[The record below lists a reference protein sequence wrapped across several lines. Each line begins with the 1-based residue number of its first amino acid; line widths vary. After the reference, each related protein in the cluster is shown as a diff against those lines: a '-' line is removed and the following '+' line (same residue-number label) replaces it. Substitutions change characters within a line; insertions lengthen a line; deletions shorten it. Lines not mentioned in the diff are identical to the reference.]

1 MKITKV
7 WLVVLSFLLG
17 VSTSLKAESDI
28 VPFIVGGNDAPANY
42 PWMAQVFLGSSRC
55 GGVLIGERWVLT
67 AAHCTYDSS
76 RLNRTI
82 AASEVK
88 VLLGNYQFANSAH
101 PDALQVSEVYQHPSY
116 VNPSDSGPAFDYDVS
131 LLRLTEAQSVTPVI
145 LNANKVTDALNIGG
159 FMQVV
164 GFGRT
169 NTDPLNPIYPDVL
182 QQGNLSLISESR
194 CEDEWSAS
202 SITDQMF
209 CAYGTN
215 QDACSGDSGGPVFI
229 EEQEQHRLLGLVS
242 WGNLSCQGS
251 AGVYADI
258 GTVCTWITDTA
269 SIAGDSSLICS
280 IADTPSSSG
289 GGASWWL
296 LILGLPLWLLRRPSK
311 AQHFKR

>member
-1 MKITKV
+1 MKNTKV
-7 WLVVLSFLLG
+7 WLVVLSFLL
-17 VSTSLKAESDI
+17 SFSASLKAESEV
-28 VPFIVGGNDAPANY
+28 VPFIVGGNDAPTNY
-42 PWMAQVFLGSSRC
+42 PWMAQVFLGTSRC
-55 GGVLIGERWVLT
+55 GGVLIGEHWVLT
-67 AAHCTYDSS
+67 AAHCTYDAS
-76 RLNRTI
+76 RLDRTI
-82 AASEVK
+82 AASQVT
-88 VLLGNYQFANSAH
+88 VLLGNYQFANSSH
-101 PDALQVSEVYQHPSY
+101 PDTLQVSEVYQHPNY
-116 VNPSDSGPAFDYDVS
+116 VSPSDSGPAYDYDVS
-131 LLRLTEAQSVTPVI
+131 LLRLAEPQSITPVI
-145 LNANKVTDALNIGG
+145 LNANKVTDALNVGG
-159 FMQVV
+159 FMSVV

-182 QQGNLSLISESR
+182 QQGNLSLMSESR

-202 SITDQMF
+202 SITEQMF

-258 GTVCTWITDTA
+258 GTVCTWISDIA
-269 SIAGDSSLICS
+269 SIAGDSSLVCS

-296 LILGLPLWLLRRPSK
+296 LILSFPLLLIRRLSK
-311 AQHFKR
+311 AQSFQR

>member
-1 MKITKV
+1 MKNTKV
-7 WLVVLSFLLG
+7 WLVVLSFLL
-17 VSTSLKAESDI
+17 SFSASLKAESEV
-28 VPFIVGGNDAPANY
+28 VPFIVGGNDAPTNY
-42 PWMAQVFLGSSRC
+42 PWMAQVFLGTSRC
-55 GGVLIGERWVLT
+55 GGVLIGEHWVLT
-67 AAHCTYDSS
+67 AAHCTYDAS
-76 RLNRTI
+76 RLDRTI
-82 AASEVK
+82 AASQVT
-88 VLLGNYQFANSAH
+88 VLLGNYQFANSSH
-101 PDALQVSEVYQHPSY
+101 PDTLQVSEVYQHPNY
-116 VNPSDSGPAFDYDVS
+116 VSPSDSGPAYDYDVS
-131 LLRLTEAQSVTPVI
+131 LLRLAEPQSITPVI
-145 LNANKVTDALNIGG
+145 LNANKVTDALNVGG
-159 FMQVV
+159 FMSVI

-202 SITDQMF
+202 SITEQMF

-258 GTVCTWITDTA
+258 GTVCTWISDIA
-269 SIAGDSSLICS
+269 SIAGDSSLVCS

-296 LILGLPLWLLRRPSK
+296 LILSFPLLLIRRLSK
-311 AQHFKR
+311 AQSFQR